1 MKIPE
6 TIDFKASDLI
16 PLFGIRSEENRFL
29 LNRLMMTG
37 MIIGGITGFIAGATG
52 WGRPFYYA
60 FFYALSVETYTLM
73 LALKVVQKRHGETVN
88 VWLLPWHRFIY
99 WLFFFGVAEGALLLL
114 EFINDGY
121 TWWEILTSTSS
132 PDGVAYN
139 NVLSGMIIGVM
150 VAFPSKII
158 LGAASRFIKLP
169 FPFSELAEN
178 IIDKPLGVELKHHAV
193 PREINDLVNET
204 HRYGKIGDHEK
215 EHETALEAV
224 RKCPKSAV
232 AHNNLGCALG
242 NLGLYDEAIEEFR
255 EAVRLIEVNR
265 RLGIRMPDPYTEPIE
280 NLEKAIRARR

>member
-6 TIDFKASDLI
+6 TIEFKPSDLI
-16 PLFGIRSEENRFL
+16 PLFGIRSAENRFL
-29 LNRLMMTG
+29 FTRLMMTG
-37 MIIGGITGFIAGATG
+37 MLIGGITGFIVGATR
-52 WGRPFYYA
+52 WGRPLYYA

-73 LALKVVQKRHGETVN
+73 LAVKVVQKRHGETVN
-88 VWLLPWHRFIY
+88 VWLLPWHRFMY

-121 TWWEILTSTSS
+121 TWWEVLTSTSA
-132 PDGVAYN
+132 PDGVAYS
-139 NVLSGMIIGVM
+139 NVLSGMLIGVM
-150 VAFPSKII
+150 AAFPSKIV

-169 FPFSELAEN
+169 FPLSELAEN
-178 IIDKPLGVELKHHAV
+178 VIDKPLEVEIKRHAV
-193 PREINDLVNET
+193 PAEINDLVNET

-215 EHETALEAV
+215 EYKTALAAV
-224 RKCPKSAV
+224 RKCPESAV

-242 NLGLYDEAIEEFR
+242 NLGRYDEAIEAFE
-255 EAVRLIEVNR
+255 EAVRLIEVDR